1 MNERYQH
8 SHDLRCA
15 MNQKT
20 RRVLCMLFILYG
32 LLMLWLLFGQR
43 FGADLSG
50 TYWERLQNNVNL
62 VPFRTIKE
70 FIHTISVTTSPDLI
84 RHSVINLAGN
94 VVMFV
99 PLGFFPPCIWNAL
112 RSFARCMLGVAACI
126 LIIEL
131 IQLFTLLGSCD
142 VDDLILNMVGVAIGY
157 GLYRL
162 FALFLSDRNG
172 T

>member
-1 MNERYQH
+1 
-8 SHDLRCA
+8 
-15 MNQKT
+15 MNQRM
-20 RRVLCMLFILYG
+20 RRALCVLFILYG

-50 TYWERLQNNVNL
+50 TYWERIQNNLNL

-70 FIHTISVTTSPDLI
+70 FIYTISVTTSPDLI

-112 RSFARCMLGVAACI
+112 RSFARCMLWAAACI

-131 IQLFTLLGSCD
+131 VQLFTLLGSCD

-157 GLYRL
+157 GLGRLAGWILPYRNRTS
-162 FALFLSDRNG
+162 SD
-172 T
+172 

>member
-1 MNERYQH
+1 
-8 SHDLRCA
+8 
-15 MNQKT
+15 MNQRM
-20 RRVLCMLFILYG
+20 RRALYVLFILYG

-50 TYWERLQNNVNL
+50 TYWERIQNNLNL

-70 FIHTISVTTSPDLI
+70 FIYTISVTISPDLI

-112 RSFARCMLGVAACI
+112 RSFARCMLWAAACI

-131 IQLFTLLGSCD
+131 VQLFTLLGSCD

-157 GLYRL
+157 GLGRLVGWILPYRNRTS
-162 FALFLSDRNG
+162 SD
-172 T
+172 

>member
-1 MNERYQH
+1 
-8 SHDLRCA
+8 
-15 MNQKT
+15 MNQRT
-20 RRVLCMLFILYG
+20 RRALRALFILYG

-43 FGADLSG
+43 FGAGLSG
-50 TYWERLQNNVNL
+50 TYWARVQNNINT

-70 FIHTISVTTSPDLI
+70 FIHTIGVTTNPYLI

-99 PLGFFPPCIWNAL
+99 PLGFFPPCLWNAL
-112 RSFARCMLGVAACI
+112 RSFARCMVGAATCI

-162 FALFLSDRNG
+162 FTLLLSCRNG
-172 T
+172 ATNE

>member
-1 MNERYQH
+1 
-8 SHDLRCA
+8 
-15 MNQKT
+15 MNQRM
-20 RRVLCMLFILYG
+20 RRALYVLFILYG

-50 TYWERLQNNVNL
+50 TYWERIQNNVNL

-70 FIHTISVTTSPDLI
+70 FIHTIGVITSPDLI

-112 RSFARCMLGVAACI
+112 RSFARCMLWAAACI

-131 IQLFTLLGSCD
+131 VQLFTLLGSCD

-157 GLYRL
+157 GLGRLVGWILPYRNRTS
-162 FALFLSDRNG
+162 SD
-172 T
+172 